1 MPETPI
7 RKLGEPRIETIV
19 VDLTDAEVV
28 DLDARARQLRDRQDA
43 IKKELAGVKATF
55 KARSQ
60 EVTDAEALL
69 RQQASTRK
77 RDVEIPVQDYLT
89 PTNEVISVRTDTHD
103 QIGRRTATATELQGD
118 LLQGDE
124 DDGFGDGAH

>member
-1 MPETPI
+1 MTQAPI

-28 DLDARARQLRDRQDA
+28 ELDARARQLRDRQDA
-43 IKKELAGVKATF
+43 IKKERAGAMATF

-60 EVTDAEALL
+60 EVADAEALL

-124 DDGFGDGAH
+124 DDGFGSGTH